1 MGNTNEMAND
11 QYGTVLAFPSGKAAP
26 DGENTFVDELADI
39 KQALTAAATRLLQL
53 SQNLDQHLQHG
64 HLDQL
69 NDPFAVT
76 ADVGD
81 QIDHASQAAT
91 LAADHARVAIN
102 MWRSG
107 WDRKQTD

>member
-1 MGNTNEMAND
+1 MNTTR
-11 QYGTVLAFPSGKAAP
+11 YFSR
-26 DGENTFVDELADI
+26 DG
-39 KQALTAAATRLLQL
+39 
-53 SQNLDQHLQHG
+53 G
-64 HLDQL
+64 P
-69 NDPFAVT
+69 PFAVT

-107 WDRKQTD
+107 WGRKQTD